1 MNFIN
6 FSKANCK
13 NCYRCLRSCPVKAI
27 QIKDEQANIIED
39 RCIACGHCL
48 PSCPQD
54 ARNIRSD
61 IKQIK
66 EAINSGRT
74 VIASI
79 APSFAGAFD
88 MSDPGQMVAAL
99 KQLGVSKVEETAIGA
114 DIVTKLY
121 KDYMKKTRNENLITT
136 CCPSANYLIEKYHP
150 SLIPYMIPVASP
162 MLVHGRLLKHTLGS
176 DTYVVFIGPCV
187 AKKAEAFGMQ
197 YLGSIDAVLTFE
209 ELNQWLL
216 EESIDMKSLAPVPFE
231 HKTSMKGRQYP
242 ISGGVVDSLSN
253 ADQESDYTLLKVDGF
268 SKCQEVFRA
277 LEMGLIKNTCVEVS
291 ICEGSCLGGP
301 GMPKYNNNYFKY
313 YQNIREYTQN
323 SEASASG
330 LLEFSAFPDNISFSK
345 SFYDKSIQ
353 ASPVTEGEL
362 SKILNG
368 MGKFTHDDELNCGA
382 CGYNSCREKAKAVLG
397 GMAEMSMCLP
407 YMRSKAESLT
417 NVIFDQSPNII
428 MLLDEDLRVKE
439 FNPTAERLLR
449 ISAQEV
455 KDKPIGL
462 LMDDSGFV
470 SVIKTK
476 TNIYKQ
482 KMPLLQYGLVFMMNL
497 VYLEKQK
504 YIMAIMTDITLDEK
518 HQEELA
524 KVKDNTLE
532 AAQKVITKQMRVAQE
547 IAGLLGETTAETKV
561 ILTKLKELV
570 IGEAGDS
577 E

>member
-1 MNFIN
+1 M
-6 FSKANCK
+6 
-13 NCYRCLRSCPVKAI
+13 
-27 QIKDEQANIIED
+27 
-39 RCIACGHCL
+39 
-48 PSCPQD
+48 
-54 ARNIRSD
+54 
-61 IKQIK
+61 
-66 EAINSGRT
+66 
-74 VIASI
+74 
-79 APSFAGAFD
+79 
-88 MSDPGQMVAAL
+88 M
-99 KQLGVSKVEETAIGA
+99 
-114 DIVTKLY
+114 
-121 KDYMKKTRNENLITT
+121 
-136 CCPSANYLIEKYHP
+136 
-150 SLIPYMIPVASP
+150 PVASP
-162 MLVHGRLLKHTLGS
+162 MLVHGRLLKHLHGS
-176 DTYVVFIGPCV
+176 DAYVVFIGPCV

-216 EESIDMKSLAPVPFE
+216 EESIDMNSLTPVTFQ
-231 HKTSMKGRQYP
+231 HNISVKGRQYP

-253 ADQESDYTLLKVDGF
+253 EDQEHGYSLLKVDGF
-268 SKCQEVFRA
+268 SKCLKVFHA

-301 GMPKYNNNYFKY
+301 GMPKGNNNYFKY
-313 YQNIREYTQN
+313 YQSIKEYAQN
-323 SEASASG
+323 SETST
-330 LLEFSAFPDNISFSK
+330 PDPSESVNIPDSISFSK
-345 SFYDKSIQ
+345 DFHDKSIQ
-353 ASPVTEGEL
+353 AFPSTAEEL
-362 SKILNG
+362 SKVLNG
-368 MGKFTHDDELNCGA
+368 MGKFTRADELNCGA
-382 CGYNSCREKAKAVLG
+382 CGYNSCREKARAVLD

-407 YMRSKAESLT
+407 YMRNKAESLT

-428 MLLDEDLRVKE
+428 MLIDEDLKVKE
-439 FNPTAERLLR
+439 FNPTSERLLK
-449 ISAQEV
+449 ISAQEA

-462 LMDDSGFV
+462 LMDDSGFA
-470 SVIKTK
+470 SVIRTK

-524 KVKDNTLE
+524 KVKENTLE